1 MRVLTLLKMS
11 ESGLGEPPAE
21 MFTAMDATIK
31 EIDAT
36 MTIVDTNGL
45 LPSGVA
51 GTRIV
56 STGGRSTVLDGPF
69 TESRELVGGYAIV
82 EVDTYAAGG
91 RGVPEDHRGAREVL
105 AGLGGRGRGA
115 PDHGPGRATRRLTA
129 CAAAMPPVGIGRV
142 AAAPEVVSAVWRSE
156 AARLVAGL
164 TRMTQDLGLAEDL
177 AQDALVAALEQWP
190 ESGRARQP
198 GCLAHGRVE
207 APRDRPLPAG
217 RAAACA
223 RPSLVPEP
231 VMPDLDAA
239 VDHIEDDV
247 LRLMFTA
254 CHPVLTTESRVALT
268 LRLVGGLSTREIARA
283 FLSSEATVA
292 QRISRAKRTIAAA
305 GVPFEVPSGPE
316 RPERLASVLEV
327 VYLIFNEGYAATNGD
342 DWIRPALSDEALRL
356 GRLLASLTPREP
368 EVHGLL
374 ALMQLQASRS
384 AARIGPSGEAVLLR
398 DQDRGRWDR
407 DLIAAGLESLR
418 RAGRGPYG
426 LQAAIAACHA
436 VAPSVE
442 ETDWVR
448 IASLYPSWLWSPG
461 RRWSS

>member
-1 MRVLTLLKMS
+1 M
-11 ESGLGEPPAE
+11 
-21 MFTAMDATIK
+21 
-31 EIDAT
+31 
-36 MTIVDTNGL
+36 
-45 LPSGVA
+45 
-51 GTRIV
+51 
-56 STGGRSTVLDGPF
+56 
-69 TESRELVGGYAIV
+69 
-82 EVDTYAAGG
+82 
-91 RGVPEDHRGAREVL
+91 
-105 AGLGGRGRGA
+105 
-115 PDHGPGRATRRLTA
+115 
-129 CAAAMPPVGIGRV
+129 

-190 ESGRARQP
+190 ERGVPDNPGAWLMAVSKRRAIDHFR
-198 GCLAHGRVE
+198 
-207 APRDRPLPAG
+207 
-217 RAAACA
+217 RAARLRALE
-223 RPSLVPEP
+223 PSLAPEP
-231 VMPDLDAA
+231 EMPDLDAA

-283 FLSSEATVA
+283 YLSSEATVA
-292 QRISRAKRTIAAA
+292 QRISRAKRTIAEA

-327 VYLIFNEGYAATNGD
+327 VYLIFNEGYAATSGD
-342 DWIRPALSDEALRL
+342 DWVRPALSDEALRL
-356 GRLLASLTPREP
+356 GRLLASLAPREP
-368 EVHGLL
+368 EVYGLL

-407 DLIAAGLESLR
+407 ELIAAGLESLR
-418 RAGRGPYG
+418 RAGPGPYG

-436 VAPSVE
+436 VAPSVD

-448 IASLYPSWLWSPG
+448 IASLYAELAVVTGSPVVELNRAVAVAQAYGPAAGLEIVDGLREHRALREYHLLPSVRGELLSSLG
-461 RRWSS
+461 RADEARAEYARAAELATNEQERALLRRRATT

>member
-1 MRVLTLLKMS
+1 M
-11 ESGLGEPPAE
+11 
-21 MFTAMDATIK
+21 
-31 EIDAT
+31 
-36 MTIVDTNGL
+36 
-45 LPSGVA
+45 
-51 GTRIV
+51 
-56 STGGRSTVLDGPF
+56 
-69 TESRELVGGYAIV
+69 
-82 EVDTYAAGG
+82 
-91 RGVPEDHRGAREVL
+91 
-105 AGLGGRGRGA
+105 
-115 PDHGPGRATRRLTA
+115 
-129 CAAAMPPVGIGRV
+129 

-164 TRMTQDLGLAEDL
+164 TRMTQDLELAEDL

-190 ESGRARQP
+190 ERGVPDNPGAWLMAVSKRRAIDHFR
-198 GCLAHGRVE
+198 
-207 APRDRPLPAG
+207 
-217 RAAACA
+217 RAARLRALE
-223 RPSLVPEP
+223 PSLAPEP
-231 VMPDLDAA
+231 EMPDLDAA

-283 FLSSEATVA
+283 YLSSEATVA
-292 QRISRAKRTIAAA
+292 QRISRAKRTIAEA

-327 VYLIFNEGYAATNGD
+327 VYLIFNEGYAATSGD
-342 DWIRPALSDEALRL
+342 DWVRPALSDEALRL
-356 GRLLASLTPREP
+356 GRLLASLAPREP

-384 AARIGPSGEAVLLR
+384 TARIGPAGEAVLLR

-407 DLIAAGLESLR
+407 ELIAAGLESLR
-418 RAGRGPYG
+418 HAGRGPYG

-448 IASLYPSWLWSPG
+448 IASLYTELAVVTGSPVVELNRAVAVAQAYGPAAGLEIVDGLREHRALRDYHLLPSVRGELLTSLG
-461 RRWSS
+461 RTDEARVEYARAAELATNEQERALLRRRAAT

>member
-1 MRVLTLLKMS
+1 M
-11 ESGLGEPPAE
+11 
-21 MFTAMDATIK
+21 
-31 EIDAT
+31 
-36 MTIVDTNGL
+36 
-45 LPSGVA
+45 
-51 GTRIV
+51 
-56 STGGRSTVLDGPF
+56 
-69 TESRELVGGYAIV
+69 
-82 EVDTYAAGG
+82 
-91 RGVPEDHRGAREVL
+91 
-105 AGLGGRGRGA
+105 
-115 PDHGPGRATRRLTA
+115 
-129 CAAAMPPVGIGRV
+129 

-190 ESGRARQP
+190 EQGVPDNPGAWLMAVSKRRAIDHFR
-198 GCLAHGRVE
+198 
-207 APRDRPLPAG
+207 
-217 RAAACA
+217 RAARLRALE
-223 RPSLVPEP
+223 PSLAPEP
-231 VMPDLDAA
+231 DMPDLDAA

-292 QRISRAKRTIAAA
+292 QRISRAKRTIAEA

-327 VYLIFNEGYAATNGD
+327 VYLIFNEGYAATSGD
-342 DWIRPALSDEALRL
+342 DWVRPALSDEALRL
-356 GRLLASLTPREP
+356 GRLLASLAPREP

-448 IASLYPSWLWSPG
+448 IASLYTELAVVTGSPVVELNRAVAVAQAYGPAAGLEIVDGLREHRALRDYHLLPSVRGELLTSLG
-461 RRWSS
+461 RVDEARAEYVRAAELATNEQERALLRRRAATD

>member
-1 MRVLTLLKMS
+1 
-11 ESGLGEPPAE
+11 
-21 MFTAMDATIK
+21 
-31 EIDAT
+31 
-36 MTIVDTNGL
+36 
-45 LPSGVA
+45 
-51 GTRIV
+51 
-56 STGGRSTVLDGPF
+56 
-69 TESRELVGGYAIV
+69 
-82 EVDTYAAGG
+82 
-91 RGVPEDHRGAREVL
+91 
-105 AGLGGRGRGA
+105 
-115 PDHGPGRATRRLTA
+115 
-129 CAAAMPPVGIGRV
+129 V

-190 ESGRARQP
+190 EQGVPDNPGAWLMAVSKRRAIDHFR
-198 GCLAHGRVE
+198 
-207 APRDRPLPAG
+207 
-217 RAAACA
+217 RAARLRALE
-223 RPSLVPEP
+223 PSLAPEP
-231 VMPDLDAA
+231 DMPDLDAA

-292 QRISRAKRTIAAA
+292 QRISRAKRTIAEA

-327 VYLIFNEGYAATNGD
+327 VYLIFNEGYAATSGD

-356 GRLLASLTPREP
+356 GRLLAALAPREP

-398 DQDRGRWDR
+398 DQDRDRWDR
-407 DLIAAGLESLR
+407 GLIAAGLESLR
-418 RAGRGPYG
+418 RAGGGPYG

-448 IASLYPSWLWSPG
+448 IASLYTELAVVTGSPVVELNRAVAVAQAYGPEAGLEIVDGLRKHRALRDYHLLPSVRGELLSSLG
-461 RRWSS
+461 RTDEARAEYARAAELATNEQERALLIRRAAADGPP

>member
-1 MRVLTLLKMS
+1 M
-11 ESGLGEPPAE
+11 
-21 MFTAMDATIK
+21 
-31 EIDAT
+31 
-36 MTIVDTNGL
+36 
-45 LPSGVA
+45 
-51 GTRIV
+51 
-56 STGGRSTVLDGPF
+56 
-69 TESRELVGGYAIV
+69 
-82 EVDTYAAGG
+82 
-91 RGVPEDHRGAREVL
+91 
-105 AGLGGRGRGA
+105 
-115 PDHGPGRATRRLTA
+115 
-129 CAAAMPPVGIGRV
+129 

-190 ESGRARQP
+190 ERGVPDNPGAWLMAVSKRRAIDHFR
-198 GCLAHGRVE
+198 
-207 APRDRPLPAG
+207 
-217 RAAACA
+217 RAARLRALE
-223 RPSLVPEP
+223 PSLAPEP
-231 VMPDLDAA
+231 EMPDLDAA

-283 FLSSEATVA
+283 YLSSEATVA
-292 QRISRAKRTIAAA
+292 QRISRAKRTIAEA

-327 VYLIFNEGYAATNGD
+327 VYLIFNEGYAATSGD
-342 DWIRPALSDEALRL
+342 DWVRPALSDEALRL
-356 GRLLASLTPREP
+356 GRLLASLAPREP

-407 DLIAAGLESLR
+407 ELIAAGLESLR

-448 IASLYPSWLWSPG
+448 IASLYTELAVVTGSPVVELNRAVAVAQAYGPAAGLEIVDGLREHRALRDYHLLPSVRGELLSSLG
-461 RRWSS
+461 RADEARAEYARAAELATTEQERALLRRRAGS

>member
-1 MRVLTLLKMS
+1 MPSRAAPLGRRCGLTCVTPS
-11 ESGLGEPPAE
+11 RPGL
-21 MFTAMDATIK
+21 
-31 EIDAT
+31 
-36 MTIVDTNGL
+36 
-45 LPSGVA
+45 
-51 GTRIV
+51 
-56 STGGRSTVLDGPF
+56 
-69 TESRELVGGYAIV
+69 
-82 EVDTYAAGG
+82 
-91 RGVPEDHRGAREVL
+91 
-105 AGLGGRGRGA
+105 
-115 PDHGPGRATRRLTA
+115 
-129 CAAAMPPVGIGRV
+129 IGRV
-142 AAAPEVVSAVWRSE
+142 TAPEVVSAVWRSE

-190 ESGRARQP
+190 EQGVPDNPGAWLMAVSKRRAIDHFR
-198 GCLAHGRVE
+198 
-207 APRDRPLPAG
+207 
-217 RAAACA
+217 RAARLRALE
-223 RPSLVPEP
+223 PSLAPEP
-231 VMPDLDAA
+231 EMPDLDAA

-283 FLSSEATVA
+283 YLSSEATVA
-292 QRISRAKRTIAAA
+292 QRISRAKRTIAEA

-327 VYLIFNEGYAATNGD
+327 VYLIFNEGYAATSGD
-342 DWIRPALSDEALRL
+342 DWVRPALSDEALRL
-356 GRLLASLTPREP
+356 GRLLASLAPREP

-398 DQDRGRWDR
+398 EQDRGRWDR
-407 DLIAAGLESLR
+407 DLITAGLESLR

-448 IASLYPSWLWSPG
+448 IASLYTELAVVTGSPVVELNRAVAVAQAYGPAAGLEIVDGLREHQALRDYHLLPSVRGELLSSLG
-461 RRWSS
+461 RADEARAEYARAAELATNEQERALLRRRAGS

>member
-1 MRVLTLLKMS
+1 M
-11 ESGLGEPPAE
+11 
-21 MFTAMDATIK
+21 
-31 EIDAT
+31 
-36 MTIVDTNGL
+36 
-45 LPSGVA
+45 
-51 GTRIV
+51 
-56 STGGRSTVLDGPF
+56 
-69 TESRELVGGYAIV
+69 
-82 EVDTYAAGG
+82 
-91 RGVPEDHRGAREVL
+91 
-105 AGLGGRGRGA
+105 
-115 PDHGPGRATRRLTA
+115 
-129 CAAAMPPVGIGRV
+129 

-190 ESGRARQP
+190 ERGVPDNPGAWLMAVSKRRAIDHFR
-198 GCLAHGRVE
+198 
-207 APRDRPLPAG
+207 
-217 RAAACA
+217 RAARLRALE
-223 RPSLVPEP
+223 PSLAPEP
-231 VMPDLDAA
+231 EMPDLDAA
-239 VDHIEDDV
+239 VDHNEDDV

-283 FLSSEATVA
+283 YLSSEATVA
-292 QRISRAKRTIAAA
+292 QRISRAKRTIAEA

-327 VYLIFNEGYAATNGD
+327 VYLIFNEGYAATSGD
-342 DWIRPALSDEALRL
+342 DWVRPALSDEALRL
-356 GRLLASLTPREP
+356 GRLLASLAPREP

-407 DLIAAGLESLR
+407 ELIAAGLESLG

-436 VAPSVE
+436 VAPSVD

-448 IASLYPSWLWSPG
+448 IASLYAELAVVTGSPVVELNRAVAVAQAYGPAAGLEIVDGLREHRALRDYHLLPSVRGELLSSLG
-461 RRWSS
+461 RADEARAEYARAAELATNEQERALLRRRAGS

>member
-1 MRVLTLLKMS
+1 MPS
-11 ESGLGEPPAE
+11 PPGL
-21 MFTAMDATIK
+21 
-31 EIDAT
+31 
-36 MTIVDTNGL
+36 
-45 LPSGVA
+45 
-51 GTRIV
+51 
-56 STGGRSTVLDGPF
+56 
-69 TESRELVGGYAIV
+69 
-82 EVDTYAAGG
+82 
-91 RGVPEDHRGAREVL
+91 
-105 AGLGGRGRGA
+105 
-115 PDHGPGRATRRLTA
+115 
-129 CAAAMPPVGIGRV
+129 IGRV
-142 AAAPEVVSAVWRSE
+142 TAPEVVSRIWKTE

-190 ESGRARQP
+190 GSGVPDNPGAWLMAVSKRRAIDHFRRSERFRSVAP
-198 GCLAHGRVE
+198 YLAVE
-207 APRDRPLPAG
+207 A
-217 RAAACA
+217 
-223 RPSLVPEP
+223 V
-231 VMPDLDAA
+231 VPDLDAA

-247 LRLMFTA
+247 LRLMFMS
-254 CHPVLTTESRVALT
+254 CHPVLTKESRVALT

-283 FLSSEATVA
+283 YLSSEATVA
-292 QRISRAKRTIAAA
+292 QRISRAKRTIAEA

-327 VYLIFNEGYAATNGD
+327 VYLIFNEGYAATSGD

-356 GRLLASLTPREP
+356 GRLLASLAPREP

-384 AARIGPSGEAVLLR
+384 AARVGPAGEAVLLR
-398 DQDRGRWDR
+398 DQDRGRWDA

-448 IASLYPSWLWSPG
+448 IASLYTELAVVTGSPVVELNRAVAVAQAYGPEAGLEIVDGLRDSRALRDYHLLPSVRGELLSSLG
-461 RRWSS
+461 RTDEARAEYARAAELATNEQERTLLRRRAET

>member
-1 MRVLTLLKMS
+1 M
-11 ESGLGEPPAE
+11 
-21 MFTAMDATIK
+21 
-31 EIDAT
+31 
-36 MTIVDTNGL
+36 
-45 LPSGVA
+45 
-51 GTRIV
+51 
-56 STGGRSTVLDGPF
+56 
-69 TESRELVGGYAIV
+69 
-82 EVDTYAAGG
+82 
-91 RGVPEDHRGAREVL
+91 
-105 AGLGGRGRGA
+105 
-115 PDHGPGRATRRLTA
+115 
-129 CAAAMPPVGIGRV
+129 

-190 ESGRARQP
+190 ERGVPDNPGAWLMAVSKRRAVDHFR
-198 GCLAHGRVE
+198 
-207 APRDRPLPAG
+207 
-217 RAAACA
+217 RAARLRALV
-223 RPSLVPEP
+223 PSLAPEP

-292 QRISRAKRTIAAA
+292 QRISRAKRTIAEA

-327 VYLIFNEGYAATNGD
+327 VYLIFNEGYAATSGD
-342 DWIRPALSDEALRL
+342 DWVRPALSDEALRL

-398 DQDRGRWDR
+398 DQDRDRWDR
-407 DLIAAGLESLR
+407 ELIAAGLESLR
-418 RAGRGPYG
+418 RSGSGPYG

-448 IASLYPSWLWSPG
+448 IASLYTELAVVTGSPVVELNRAVAVAQAYGPAAGLEIVDGLREHRALRDYHLLPSVRGELLTTLG
-461 RRWSS
+461 RADEARAEYARAAELATNEQERALLRRRAAT

>member
-1 MRVLTLLKMS
+1 M
-11 ESGLGEPPAE
+11 
-21 MFTAMDATIK
+21 
-31 EIDAT
+31 
-36 MTIVDTNGL
+36 
-45 LPSGVA
+45 
-51 GTRIV
+51 
-56 STGGRSTVLDGPF
+56 
-69 TESRELVGGYAIV
+69 
-82 EVDTYAAGG
+82 
-91 RGVPEDHRGAREVL
+91 
-105 AGLGGRGRGA
+105 
-115 PDHGPGRATRRLTA
+115 
-129 CAAAMPPVGIGRV
+129 

-164 TRMTQDLGLAEDL
+164 TRMTQDLELAEDL

-190 ESGRARQP
+190 ERGVPDNPGAWLMAVSKRRAIDHFR
-198 GCLAHGRVE
+198 
-207 APRDRPLPAG
+207 
-217 RAAACA
+217 RAARLRALE
-223 RPSLVPEP
+223 PSLAPEP
-231 VMPDLDAA
+231 EMPDLDAA

-283 FLSSEATVA
+283 YLSSEATVA
-292 QRISRAKRTIAAA
+292 QRISRAKRTIAEA

-327 VYLIFNEGYAATNGD
+327 VYLIFNEGYAATSGD
-342 DWIRPALSDEALRL
+342 DWVRPALSDEALRL

-448 IASLYPSWLWSPG
+448 IASLYTELAVVTGSPVVELNRAVAVAQAYGPAAGLEIVDGLREHRALRDYHLLPSVRGELLTSLG
-461 RRWSS
+461 RTDEARAEYARAAELATNEQERALLRRRAAT

>member
-1 MRVLTLLKMS
+1 M
-11 ESGLGEPPAE
+11 
-21 MFTAMDATIK
+21 
-31 EIDAT
+31 
-36 MTIVDTNGL
+36 
-45 LPSGVA
+45 
-51 GTRIV
+51 
-56 STGGRSTVLDGPF
+56 
-69 TESRELVGGYAIV
+69 
-82 EVDTYAAGG
+82 
-91 RGVPEDHRGAREVL
+91 
-105 AGLGGRGRGA
+105 
-115 PDHGPGRATRRLTA
+115 
-129 CAAAMPPVGIGRV
+129 

-190 ESGRARQP
+190 ERGVPDNPGAWLMAVSKRRAIDHFR
-198 GCLAHGRVE
+198 
-207 APRDRPLPAG
+207 
-217 RAAACA
+217 RAARLRALE
-223 RPSLVPEP
+223 PSLAPEP
-231 VMPDLDAA
+231 EMPDLDAA

-283 FLSSEATVA
+283 YLSSEATVA
-292 QRISRAKRTIAAA
+292 QRISRAKRTIAEA

-327 VYLIFNEGYAATNGD
+327 VYLIFNEGYAATSGD
-342 DWIRPALSDEALRL
+342 DWVRPALSDEALRL
-356 GRLLASLTPREP
+356 GRLLASLAPREP

-407 DLIAAGLESLR
+407 ELIAAGLESLR
-418 RAGRGPYG
+418 HAGRGPYG

-436 VAPSVE
+436 VAPSVD

-448 IASLYPSWLWSPG
+448 IASLYAELAVVTGSPVVELNRAVAVAQAYGPAAGLEIVDGLREHRALRDYHLLPSVRGELLSSLG
-461 RRWSS
+461 RADEARAEYARAAELATNEQERALLRRRAGS